1 MKIQKRIT
9 RLLTCLCIVLFVSV
23 PIASAEPNK
32 EIPSDSR
39 CPVCGMFVAKYPK
52 WICQIRLNDNS
63 LKYFDGI
70 KDMMRFYFSP
80 EKYAGG
86 STENIKEIWV
96 KDYYTLNWV
105 DGKSALYVI
114 GSNVFGPMGKELV
127 PFAAQETA
135 GGFLKDHHGK
145 QVLTFTEITPEIV
158 QSLFS
163 GGHKKMKM
171 MKH

>member
-1 MKIQKRIT
+1 M
-9 RLLTCLCIVLFVSV
+9 
-23 PIASAEPNK
+23 
-32 EIPSDSR
+32 
-39 CPVCGMFVAKYPK
+39 
-52 WICQIRLNDNS
+52 
-63 LKYFDGI
+63 
-70 KDMMRFYFSP
+70 
-80 EKYAGG
+80 
-86 STENIKEIWV
+86 